1 MGIIQTNFEGDRYLN
16 LEERER
22 TFVTPA
28 FHSHPVYEL
37 YVLKEGQRKLYVGN
51 RLYNTG
57 PGDVALIPAR
67 VPHRSFGQTAYSG
80 ICMEFSLAYLEH
92 QYGKQ
97 ERIEILGCFEKPII
111 SLPVWVVNGLWE
123 QGKDVIDGNGEFR
136 EYLLDMIKL
145 LSFYKGLMDC
155 NTKIAEDSDLSP
167 IGTYIQKHYL
177 TIKGLDDLVSHYNM
191 TKSYLCRVFKKQ
203 TGICIT
209 AYINSLKIQHAC
221 QYLNETDFPIS
232 VIAKKCGFSSV
243 IYFNRVFKKVMEHT
257 PQEIRK
263 MEKKSTK

>member
-1 MGIIQTNFEGDRYLN
+1 MGIIQTHFEGDRYLN

-28 FHSHPVYEL
+28 FHSHPAYEL

-57 PGDVALIPAR
+57 PGDVALIPAK

-80 ICMEFSLAYLEH
+80 ICIEFSL
-92 QYGKQ
+92 
-97 ERIEILGCFEKPII
+97 
-111 SLPVWVVNGLWE
+111 
-123 QGKDVIDGNGEFR
+123 VIDGNGEFR

-145 LSFYKGLMDC
+145 LSFYKGIMDC
-155 NTKIAEDSDLSP
+155 NTKIAVDSDLSP

-257 PQEIRK
+257 PKEIRK